1 MKFPIA
7 LIALIAV
14 THNASA
20 LDPNATATDEQ
31 AIQRAVLDYI
41 ESQHQ
46 VQPEMMARSLDPDLV
61 KRTYWLNEQGKE
73 FILETNYADMIHLA
87 GTYNQ
92 NGDRFPAN
100 PKVDINILDIDQRVA
115 SVKLTVNDWIDYM
128 HLYKNQ
134 DQQWKIIN
142 VLWQFHENERQRN

>member
-20 LDPNATATDEQ
+20 LGPNATATDKQ
-31 AIQRAVLDYI
+31 AIQRTVLDYI

-46 VQPEMMARSLDPDLV
+46 VQPEMMARGLDPDLV

>member
-14 THNASA
+14 TFNASA
-20 LDPNATATDEQ
+20 LGPNATATDKQ

-46 VQPEMMARSLDPDLV
+46 VQPEMMALSLDPDLV